1 MKFSHLV
8 QVNDPLN
15 PLIDALTAD
24 EVWRGLVLRVE
35 NPMLFVYALDGF
47 ELLDRDGDTVRR
59 ELRFGRATVR
69 DTVTFAPPTAIRHA
83 VEAAG
88 EIPAAALA
96 VTIETPAPEQLFV
109 RFDYETHAVNGAP
122 PVDAFYQGFVKKAYV
137 EADLDAIRTIRKLA
151 VEGKL

>member
-24 EVWRGLVLRVE
+24 QVWRGLVLRVE

-47 ELLDRDGDTVRR
+47 ELLGRDGDTLRR

-69 DTVTFAPPTAIRHA
+69 DTVTFTPPTAIRHE

-96 VTIETPAPEQLFV
+96 VTIETPAAEHLLV
-109 RFDYETHAVNGAP
+109 RFDYETRAVNGAP
-122 PVDAFYQGFVKKAYV
+122 PVEPFYQGFVKTAYV
-137 EADLDAIRTIRKLA
+137 EADLDAIREIRQLA
-151 VEGKL
+151 AEGRL